1 MQSLFT
7 VFVLLILATLPFKV
21 SSQKNW
27 FNHLKI
33 NQKGT
38 VNYIFDASDSV
49 ELNKSTFAIRF
60 YNKPYDGFNDHYYA
74 AKIAVLEEKPDT
86 SLFKHGQTINNIP
99 YFEVGTGMS
108 PSHHGTYDAM
118 VVSST
123 GHHYLFY
130 ENKKSKRVHLIIKHD
145 DYYELEWEIN
155 FFNANGI
162 DLPLSEITYS
172 RLYIVVFID
181 YNLNDVIDAYE
192 LKTVLLKFS

>member
-1 MQSLFT
+1 M
-7 VFVLLILATLPFKV
+7 ILTAFPFKV

-38 VNYIFDASDSV
+38 VNYIFDACDSV
-49 ELNKSTFAIRF
+49 ELSKEAFALRF
-60 YNKPYDGFNDHYYA
+60 FNKPYDDFNDRYCA
-74 AKIAVLEEKPDT
+74 AKIAVLEESPDT
-86 SLFKHGQTINNIP
+86 TLFKPGQAVKNIP
-99 YFEVGTGMS
+99 YFEAGTGMS

-130 ENKKSKRVHLIIKHD
+130 ENKKSKRVQLIVKHD
-145 DYYELEWEIN
+145 DYFELEWSIQ
-155 FFNANGI
+155 FFNSTGI
-162 DLPLSEITYS
+162 DLPIAEIPYS
-172 RLYIVVFID
+172 RLYMVIFID